1 MIYFSNFH
9 TYKISVI
16 LLIFIL
22 IMTTTVCFADNIS
35 VTSYVDKNTLS
46 LNELLNLT
54 IEIKSDEQI
63 GAEPEIPQLTGF
75 QIVGQSSSSSTS
87 IEIINNEMS
96 RTVKQSFTYSLR
108 PLKTGSF
115 TIPPIYT
122 KYKNKTYRSKTI
134 NVTVVEASSNYQQPT
149 QKKLKNTNDSSN
161 NVQIFLQATPSKSE
175 VFVGEPFTIKYV
187 LYSNKGLVGLNAEK
201 MPEFAGFVK
210 EETFQA
216 KNITHTLEVIKGI
229 RYYAYR
235 ISNYT
240 LFPTYASN
248 FTMDKMELL
257 CAYEVPAKS
266 FFDFGTTK
274 RVYIQ
279 SNTLGIRV
287 KPLPLE
293 GQPKNFSG
301 AVGQYD
307 IKSDLSSKLL
317 KTGESVT
324 LTLTISGSGNIRMFE
339 PPTLPIIPNID
350 TFPPEE
356 CDDLY
361 HPDNISG
368 KKVIKYILIPE
379 EPGTYDL
386 PQISFTYFEP
396 RSETYKTIYTK
407 PVTFTVEKGKVT
419 PGSLSYIR
427 PQDIDIQGLDIHFII
442 TKNTIT
448 DYKLIISQAWFWIL
462 IIISLLSIVAAIII
476 KKEREKLLQDKG
488 YYRTRI
494 SNKHLQKDIGKVQA
508 ALKSDDISGFFVA
521 ADNALKNFIANK
533 CNISAGASTIQ
544 DIIAELHKREL
555 QEEFID
561 EITNFLKMTD
571 NARFGGMQFS
581 HEALEEKYREL
592 NNILQN
598 LSKTKFRKKR

>member
-1 MIYFSNFH
+1 MVK
-9 TYKISVI
+9 KII
-16 LLIFIL
+16 LYALFFLLI
-22 IMTTTVCFADNIS
+22 TTVSFAENIT
-35 VTSYVDKNTLS
+35 VTSYVDKNTIT
-46 LNELLNLT
+46 LNELLYLT
-54 IEIKSDEQI
+54 VEINSDVQI
-63 GAEPEIPQLTGF
+63 DAEPEIPQLTGF

-96 RTVKQSFTYSLR
+96 RSVTQSFTYSLR

-122 KYKNKTYRSKTI
+122 KFKDKTYRSKTI
-134 NVTVVEASSNYQQPT
+134 NVNVVEANSNVPQSRQNT
-149 QKKLKNTNDSSN
+149 QKQNNSSSN
-161 NVQIFLQATPSKSE
+161 NVRIFLQATPSKSE

-235 ISNYT
+235 ISDYT
-240 LFPTYASN
+240 LFPTSAN
-248 FTMDKMELL
+248 TFTLDKMELL

-279 SNTLGIRV
+279 SNTLGIKV
-287 KPLPLE
+287 KPLPLA
-293 GQPKNFSG
+293 GQPQNFSG
-301 AVGQYD
+301 AVGQYS
-307 IKSDLSSKLL
+307 IKSELSSSQVKI
-317 KTGESVT
+317 GESVT
-324 LTLTISGSGNIRMFE
+324 LAITISGSGNIRMFE
-339 PPTLPIIPNID
+339 PPALLVIQNID

-356 CDDLY
+356 SDVLY
-361 HPDNISG
+361 HPDNVSG

-386 PQISFTYFEP
+386 PQISFTYFDP
-396 RSETYKTIYTK
+396 RSETYKAIYTK
-407 PVTFTVEKGKVT
+407 SLTLNVEKGKVT

-448 DYKLIISQAWFWIL
+448 DYTLIISQAWFWIL
-462 IIISLLSIVAAIII
+462 IVLSFLSIVAALIIN
-476 KKEREKLLQDKG
+476 KEREKLLQDKA
-488 YYRTRI
+488 YYRARI
-494 SNKHLQKDIGKVQA
+494 SNKHLQKDLGEVQA
-508 ALKSDDISGFFVA
+508 ALKNDDISAFFVA

-533 CNISAGASTIQ
+533 CNISAGASKIQ

-555 QEEFID
+555 PEGFID
-561 EITNFLKMTD
+561 EIINFLKMTD
-571 NARFGGMQFS
+571 NARFGGTQFS
-581 HEALEEKYREL
+581 HEALEEKFKEL
-592 NNILQN
+592 NMILQN
-598 LSKTKFRKKR
+598 LSKIKFRKKR

>member
-1 MIYFSNFH
+1 MIFFRNIHS
-9 TYKISVI
+9 YKISVI
-16 LLIFIL
+16 LLVALL
-22 IMTTTVCFADNIS
+22 IVTVEICFANNIS
-35 VTSYVDKNTLS
+35 VTSYVDKNTIT
-46 LNELLNLT
+46 LNELLRLT
-54 IEIKSDEQI
+54 VEIKSDEQI
-63 GAEPEIPQLTGF
+63 DTEPEIPQLTGF

-87 IEIINNEMS
+87 IEIINNKMS

-122 KYKNKTYRSKTI
+122 KFKNKTYRSRTI
-134 NVTVVEASSNYQQPT
+134 NVTVVKENSNVQQPRQNT
-149 QKKLKNTNDSSN
+149 QKLDNSSSN

-201 MPEFAGFVK
+201 MPEFSGFIK

-216 KNITHTLEVIKGI
+216 KNITHTLEVINGI

-248 FTMDKMELL
+248 FTLDKMELL

-279 SNTLGIRV
+279 SNTSIIKV
-287 KPLPLE
+287 KPLPIA
-293 GQPKNFSG
+293 GQPQNFSG

-339 PPTLPIIPNID
+339 PPTLPVIPNID

-356 CDDLY
+356 SNDLY

-379 EPGTYDL
+379 EPGTYVL
-386 PQISFTYFEP
+386 PEISFTYFEI

-407 PVTFTVEKGKVT
+407 SQTLVVEKGKVT

-442 TKNTIT
+442 TKNTIS
-448 DYKLIISQAWFWIL
+448 DYKLIITQAWFWIL
-462 IIISLLSIVAAIII
+462 IIISLLSIVAALII
-476 KKEREKLLQDKG
+476 KKEREKLLKDKA
-488 YYRTRI
+488 YYRARI
-494 SNKHLQKDIGKVQA
+494 SNKQLQADLNKVHS
-508 ALKSDDISGFFVA
+508 ALKNDNISEFFVA

-544 DIIAELHKREL
+544 DITVELNKHEL
-555 QEEFID
+555 PKEFIN
-561 EITNFLKMTD
+561 EIIYFFKMTD
-571 NARFGGMQFS
+571 SARFGGTQFS
-581 HEALEEKYREL
+581 HEELEEKYKEL
-592 NNILQN
+592 NTILQN
-598 LSKTKFRKKR
+598 LSKIKFRKKR

>member
-1 MIYFSNFH
+1 MVK
-9 TYKISVI
+9 KII
-16 LLIFIL
+16 LYALFFLLI
-22 IMTTTVCFADNIS
+22 TTVSFAENIT
-35 VTSYVDKNTLS
+35 VTSYVDKNTIT
-46 LNELLNLT
+46 LNELLYLT
-54 IEIKSDEQI
+54 VEINSDVQI
-63 GAEPEIPQLTGF
+63 DAEPEIPQLTGF

-96 RTVKQSFTYSLR
+96 RSVTQSFTYSLR

-122 KYKNKTYRSKTI
+122 KFKDKTYRSKTI
-134 NVTVVEASSNYQQPT
+134 NVNVVEANSNVPQSRQNT
-149 QKKLKNTNDSSN
+149 QKQNNSSSN
-161 NVQIFLQATPSKSE
+161 NVRIFLQATPSKSE

-235 ISNYT
+235 ISDYT
-240 LFPTYASN
+240 LFPTSAN
-248 FTMDKMELL
+248 TFTLDKMELL

-279 SNTLGIRV
+279 SNTLGIKV
-287 KPLPLE
+287 KPLPLA
-293 GQPKNFSG
+293 GQPQNFSG
-301 AVGQYD
+301 AVGQYS
-307 IKSDLSSKLL
+307 IKSELSSSQVKI
-317 KTGESVT
+317 GESVT
-324 LTLTISGSGNIRMFE
+324 LAITISGSGNIRMFE
-339 PPTLPIIPNID
+339 PPTLSVIPNID

-356 CDDLY
+356 SDVLY
-361 HPDNISG
+361 HPDNVSG

-386 PQISFTYFEP
+386 PQISFTYFDP
-396 RSETYKTIYTK
+396 RSETYKAIYTK
-407 PVTFTVEKGKVT
+407 SLTLNVEKGKVT

-448 DYKLIISQAWFWIL
+448 DYTLIISQAWFWIL
-462 IIISLLSIVAAIII
+462 IVLSFLSIVAALIIN
-476 KKEREKLLQDKG
+476 KEREKLLQDKA
-488 YYRTRI
+488 YYRARI
-494 SNKHLQKDIGKVQA
+494 SNKHLQKDLGEVQA
-508 ALKSDDISGFFVA
+508 ALKNDDISAFFVA

-533 CNISAGASTIQ
+533 CNISAGASKIQ

-555 QEEFID
+555 PEGFID
-561 EITNFLKMTD
+561 EIINFLKMTD
-571 NARFGGMQFS
+571 NARFGGTQFS
-581 HEALEEKYREL
+581 HEALEEKFKEL
-592 NNILQN
+592 NMILQN
-598 LSKTKFRKKR
+598 LSKIKFRKKR

>member
-1 MIYFSNFH
+1 MLKKIILFVLFLSMISSVCSASNI
-9 TYKISVI
+9 T
-16 LLIFIL
+16 
-22 IMTTTVCFADNIS
+22 
-35 VTSYVDKNTLS
+35 VTSYVDKNTIT
-46 LNELLNLT
+46 LNELLHLT
-54 IEIKSDEQI
+54 VEIKSDEQI

-96 RTVKQSFTYSLR
+96 RTVTQSFTYSLR

-122 KYKNKTYRSKTI
+122 KFKNKTYRSKTI
-134 NVTVVEASSNYQQPT
+134 NVTVVEASSNYQQSKQNLP
-149 QKKLKNTNDSSN
+149 QKNDRSSN

-175 VFVGEPFTIKYV
+175 VFVGEPFTIRYV

-201 MPEFAGFVK
+201 MPEFSGFVK
-210 EETFQA
+210 EETFQT
-216 KNITHTLEVIKGI
+216 KNITHTLEVINGI
-229 RYYAYR
+229 RYYAYH

-240 LFPTYASN
+240 LFPTYAST
-248 FTMDKMELL
+248 FTLDKMELL

-279 SNTLGIRV
+279 SNTSVIKV
-287 KPLPLE
+287 KPLPLA

-339 PPTLPIIPNID
+339 PPTLPVIPNID

-356 CDDLY
+356 SDELY

-407 PVTFTVEKGKVT
+407 PMTFTVEKGKLT

-442 TKNTIT
+442 TKNTIS

-462 IIISLLSIVAAIII
+462 IIISLLSIVAAMII

-494 SNKHLQKDIGKVQA
+494 SHKNLQKDIGKVQA

-533 CNISAGASTIQ
+533 CNISAGASKIQ
-544 DIIAELHKREL
+544 DITVVLQKRGVPENY
-555 QEEFID
+555 IK
-561 EITNFLKMTD
+561 EIINFLKMMD
-571 NARFGGMQFS
+571 SVRFGGLKFS
-581 HEALEEKYREL
+581 HEELEEKYQEL